1 MESGC
6 HPAIVPL
13 LFPLLTIKLRL
24 PKSGLRVCTT
34 KFLSPTFVV
43 FKTIIRVAVTIDK
56 QK

>member
-1 MESGC
+1 
-6 HPAIVPL
+6 
-13 LFPLLTIKLRL
+13 LLTIKLRL